1 MVLDIASPGR
11 VAGFP
16 HVKDGIKGGN
26 ETGLVALFEVF
37 DQPFL
42 DGGTSSEE
50 TDRDADGDAKVPEA
64 M

>member
-1 MVLDIASPGR
+1 MLLDIASPGR

-16 HVKDGIKGGN
+16 HVKDGIKGGD

-42 DGGTSSEE
+42 DGGTSSE
-50 TDRDADGDAKVPEA
+50 
-64 M
+64 